1 MIKIIQTLILIRL
14 RKFLP
19 AKDKLAVMIFL
30 CGCLL
35 YLFCLNEK
43 FQVLRNYSLL
53 FSLDI
58 FFYHLN
64 RKDIELLKLN
74 KKWKLILFGEYFIY
88 SLLYLLLLVINKEY
102 LLVLIYLALITA
114 YIVVIVPESN
124 NKIIKYPFK
133 LFDPFW
139 HICWRRNKLVLFLP
153 ITVFLVI
160 LGDLYNNENL
170 IIASFFITSLFGA
183 LPSFQ
188 RESIESVKISF
199 YCGKYYLNNQFKTV
213 IVNSLMVTIPLIV
226 SLLVFQKWELLCFV
240 PLIFAIPLLNI
251 IFKYSF
257 FKNQFQHQLMLAVFL
272 SMLPLGI
279 PVIAIPFLYLK
290 SVKTIKAIQYA
301 SN

>member
-1 MIKIIQTLILIRL
+1 MILVIRTLLLIRL

-19 AKDKLAVMIFL
+19 PKDKLALILFL
-30 CGCLL
+30 CG
-35 YLFCLNEK
+35 YFFCFFCINEK
-43 FQVLRNYSLL
+43 FQILRNYSLL

-58 FFYHLN
+58 FFYHIN
-64 RKDIELLKLN
+64 RKDIEFLKLN
-74 KKWKLILFGEYFIY
+74 RKWKLILFGEYFVY
-88 SLLYLLLLVINKEY
+88 SLPYLVLLIINKEY
-102 LLVLIYLALITA
+102 LFALLFLILIMF
-114 YIVVIVPESN
+114 YIAAPQLN
-124 NKIIKYPFK
+124 GKIIKYPFK

-139 HICWRRNKLVLFLP
+139 HICWRRNKLILFLP

-170 IIASFFITSLFGA
+170 IIASFFIASLFGA

-188 RESIESVKISF
+188 RESLESIKISS
-199 YCGKYYLNNQFKTV
+199 YYEKYYLTNQFKTV
-213 IVNSLMVTIPLIV
+213 IVNSLMVTTPLIV
-226 SLLVFQKWELLCFV
+226 SLLIFQKWELFCFV
-240 PLIFAIPLLNI
+240 PLIFAIPLVNI

-290 SVKTIKAIQYA
+290 SVRTIKAIQYA

>member
-1 MIKIIQTLILIRL
+1 MIQVIQTLLLIRL

-19 AKDKLAVMIFL
+19 AKDKLAVMLFL

-88 SLLYLLLLVINKEY
+88 SLLYLLLLAINKEY
-102 LLVLIYLALITA
+102 LLALIYLALITA
-114 YIVVIVPESN
+114 YIVVVPEFH

-139 HICWRRNKLVLFLP
+139 HICWRRNKLILFLP

-170 IIASFFITSLFGA
+170 IIASFFIASLFGA

-188 RESIESVKISF
+188 RESLESIKISS
-199 YCGKYYLNNQFKTV
+199 YYEKYYLTNQFKTV
-213 IVNSLMVTIPLIV
+213 IVNSLMVTTPLIV
-226 SLLVFQKWELLCFV
+226 SLLIFQKWELFCFV
-240 PLIFAIPLLNI
+240 PLIFAIPLVNI